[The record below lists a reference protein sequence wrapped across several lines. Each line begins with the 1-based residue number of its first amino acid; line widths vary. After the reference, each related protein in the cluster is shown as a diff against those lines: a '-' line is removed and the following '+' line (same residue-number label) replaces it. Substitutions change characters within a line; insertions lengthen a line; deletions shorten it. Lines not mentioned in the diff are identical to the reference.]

1 MALVLQ
7 RLLQAAAMPWLAGRL
22 HPGKTYYKTGMLMKK
37 MIIIGVGVLLLA
49 AIAGGAIWFL
59 KEDPPA
65 EGDEAAAA
73 VQAAKIAK
81 PVYTS
86 LDPEFIVAF
95 QDPKNARFLKLGIE
109 VMARDDDVIEDV
121 QQHMP
126 AIRDSI
132 IMMLSGM
139 DESGLFSAEGK
150 QQLRMDILAAIQK
163 VLEEN
168 SGMPGVE
175 AVYFT
180 NFVMQ

>member
-1 MALVLQ
+1 
-7 RLLQAAAMPWLAGRL
+7 
-22 HPGKTYYKTGMLMKK
+22 MKK

-65 EGDEAAAA
+65 DGDEAAAA
-73 VQAAKIAK
+73 QAAKIAK
-81 PVYTS
+81 PVYTG

-95 QDPKNARFLKLGIE
+95 QDPKNARFLKIGIE

-121 QQHMP
+121 RQHMP
-126 AIRDSI
+126 AVRDSI

-168 SGMPGVE
+168 GGKAGVE